1 MSASAKKSASVQS
14 MDPVWDAVR
23 AGARQ
28 IIATE
33 PSLAN
38 LVITAVL
45 NHETFEQA
53 LAHRIAARLDHE
65 DVSADI
71 IRQTFAEV
79 IADTPKIG
87 TDARVDLAA
96 TLERDPACHRAVE
109 PLLYFKGYQA
119 IQTHRFAHA
128 LFLAGRRDFA
138 LYLQSRAS
146 QVFQVDINP
155 AVRIGKGIM
164 LDHGTGLVI
173 GETAVVGDNVSLLQ
187 GVTLGGT
194 GKADQDRH
202 PKSGNGVLIGA
213 GAKVLGNIK
222 VGDCSRIGAG
232 SVVLKEVPPRT
243 TVAGV
248 PAKVIGEAGCAQPAL
263 VMDQMILVH
272 DLETTPSTANS
283 DSPGVAPSA

>member
-1 MSASAKKSASVQS
+1 MSGNVQKSAQIKSV
-14 MDPVWDAVR
+14 DPVWEAVR
-23 AGARQ
+23 VGARQ
-28 IIATE
+28 ILDSE
-33 PSLAN
+33 PSLGKMA
-38 LVITAVL
+38 LTTVL
-45 NHETFEQA
+45 NHETFEEA
-53 LAHRIAARLDHE
+53 LAHRLASRLDHE

-71 IRQTFAEV
+71 IRQAFAETLR
-79 IADTPKIG
+79 DTPSIG
-87 TDARVDLAA
+87 EAARVDLAA
-96 TLERDPACHRAVE
+96 TLERDPACHRAIE

-128 LFLAGRRDFA
+128 LLKAGRRDFA

-155 AVRIGKGIM
+155 AVVMGKGIM

-173 GETAVVGDNVSLLQ
+173 GETAVVGDNVSMLQ
-187 GVTLGGT
+187 NVTLGGT

-202 PKSGNGVLIGA
+202 PKIGNGVLIGA
-213 GAKVLGNIK
+213 GAKVLGNIR

-263 VMDQMILVH
+263 VMDQMVLVH
-272 DLETTPSTANS
+272 DNT
-283 DSPGVAPSA
+283 

>member
-1 MSASAKKSASVQS
+1 MTMIANKSAELKSV
-14 MDPVWDAVR
+14 DPVWDAVR

-28 IIATE
+28 IVTDE

-38 LVITAVL
+38 LAISSIL
-45 NHETFEQA
+45 NHDSFEQA
-53 LAHRIAARLDHE
+53 LAHRLAARLDHD
-65 DVSADI
+65 DVSADL
-71 IRQTFAEV
+71 IRQAFSETMIDAPEL
-79 IADTPKIG
+79 G
-87 TDARVDLAA
+87 RNARVDLAA
-96 TLERDPACHRAVE
+96 TLERDPACHRALE

-128 LFLAGRRDFA
+128 MFKAGRRDLA

-155 AVRIGKGIM
+155 AVAMGKGIM

-187 GVTLGGT
+187 NVTLGGT

-202 PKSGNGVLIGA
+202 PKIGNGVLIGA
-213 GAKVLGNIK
+213 GATVLGNIK

-232 SVVLKEVPPRT
+232 SVVLKEVPPRV

-248 PAKVIGEAGCAQPAL
+248 PAKVVGEAGCAQPAL
-263 VMDQMILVH
+263 VMDQMVLVH
-272 DLETTPSTANS
+272 DLGE
-283 DSPGVAPSA
+283 

>member
-1 MSASAKKSASVQS
+1 MSGNVKTSAQIKAI
-14 MDPVWDAVR
+14 DPVWEAVR
-23 AGARQ
+23 AGAQQ
-28 IIATE
+28 ILDVE
-33 PSLAN
+33 PSLGN
-38 LVITAVL
+38 LVLSTIL
-45 NHETFEQA
+45 NHDTFEEA
-53 LAHRIAARLDHE
+53 LAHRIASRLDHE

-71 IRQTFAEV
+71 IRQGFAETLR
-79 IADTPKIG
+79 DSPEIG
-87 TDARVDLAA
+87 EAARVDLAA
-96 TLERDPACHRAVE
+96 TLERDPACHRAIE

-128 LFLAGRRDFA
+128 MHKAGRRDFA

-155 AVRIGKGIM
+155 AVPMGKGVM

-187 GVTLGGT
+187 NVTLGGT
-194 GKADQDRH
+194 GKSDEDRH
-202 PKSGNGVLIGA
+202 PKIGNGVLIGA

-232 SVVLKEVPPRT
+232 SVVLKEVPPRV

-248 PAKVIGEAGCAQPAL
+248 PAKVIGAAGCAQPAL
-263 VMDQMILVH
+263 VMDQMILVY
-272 DLETTPSTANS
+272 DRDGES
-283 DSPGVAPSA
+283 